1 MNMKKINI
9 KRFLDCN
16 NNDVKCIKQIVNN
29 YSTIFNNKNL
39 ATTTIDLKRINNN
52 NNHIYQQYR
61 NVSFLEKMNLRFNL
75 VNLKKQID
83 STPNNY
89 PKLLEY
95 IHTLVIVNPK
105 DAIIFIERGWAN
117 KSFPMNETVLREYF
131 KAIGLLN
138 KFDSI
143 NITALL
149 ALLNKN
155 ILDNNATTT
164 STKDGLNTGGGADIS
179 QLLLNQAL
187 LNKSSSTTPFT
198 AGLSPKEPLYVSSK
212 TDFSWS
218 NQAWNTLRMGV
229 LIFMLAS
236 FVGTFFDE
244 RSKLLYVYKYF
255 YLIIIIVIIIMLS
268 LSLIRYV
275 MFYAYTY
282 ICITIYHHIAAGG
295 AAAGIS
301 SRMGMS
307 SIVKQAEISDKSF
320 DDVVGVD
327 EAKGD
332 LQEIVMYLKDPKRFT
347 RLGGKLPKGVSAFI
361 LMTLLLCIHSHVNNC
376 CIAIMLLLFIH

>member
-9 KRFLDCN
+9 KRILDCN
-16 NNDVKCIKQIVNN
+16 NNNVKSIKQIVN

-39 ATTTIDLKRINNN
+39 ATTTTIDLKRINNN

-95 IHTLVIVNPK
+95 IQTLVIVNPK

-155 ILDNNATTT
+155 MLDNNATTT
-164 STKDGLNTGGGADIS
+164 STKDGLNTGSGADIS

-187 LNKSSSTTPFT
+187 LNKSSTTPFT

-244 RSKLLYVYKYF
+244 RSKLLYVYKYL
-255 YLIIIIVIIIMLS
+255 YLIIIIVLS
-268 LSLIRYV
+268 LSYSSSLI
-275 MFYAYTY
+275 A
-282 ICITIYHHIAAGG
+282 
-295 AAAGIS
+295 S
-301 SRMGMS
+301 
-307 SIVKQAEISDKSF
+307 
-320 DDVVGVD
+320 
-327 EAKGD
+327 
-332 LQEIVMYLKDPKRFT
+332 
-347 RLGGKLPKGVSAFI
+347 
-361 LMTLLLCIHSHVNNC
+361 LLLSSSLLSSSC
-376 CIAIMLLLFIH
+376 CHYH

>member
-1 MNMKKINI
+1 MLHRMNMKKINI

-39 ATTTIDLKRINNN
+39 ATTTIDLKRINYN

-117 KSFPMNETVLREYF
+117 KSFPMNEPVLREYF

-155 ILDNNATTT
+155 ILDNNATAT
-164 STKDGLNTGGGADIS
+164 SIKDGLNTGGGADIS

-282 ICITIYHHIAAGG
+282 ICITVYHHSCRWSSCWYF
-295 AAAGIS
+295 IS
-301 SRMGMS
+301 YGY
-307 SIVKQAEISDKSF
+307 E
-320 DDVVGVD
+320 
-327 EAKGD
+327 
-332 LQEIVMYLKDPKRFT
+332 
-347 RLGGKLPKGVSAFI
+347 
-361 LMTLLLCIHSHVNNC
+361 
-376 CIAIMLLLFIH
+376 